1 MDFFILENYI
11 YPESVVVIPVLYLIG
26 LFLNRTPKVPPWV
39 TPWVQVVL
47 GIVFCIGNYGLIVEA
62 VLQGILIAG
71 AAALMKDLFHKA
83 NYLEKKG
90 KTERIIAESLRV
102 QLFYF

>member
-11 YPESVVVIPVLYLIG
+11 YPESVVMIPVLYLIG

-47 GIVFCIGNYGLIVEA
+47 GIAFCIANYGWVVEA
-62 VLQGILIAG
+62 VLQGILVAG

-83 NYLEKKG
+83 NYLAKKERNG
-90 KTERIIAESLRV
+90 KE
-102 QLFYF
+102 